1 MPVLAE
7 VLHNAAGLVANFSEW
22 NWMKLTKVKD
32 QFKQVVDS
40 QLLFYLNGSQ
50 FWHVNWFSSCHW
62 GCFCFREVIFPQIY
76 LWEI

>member
-40 QLLFYLNGSQ
+40 
-50 FWHVNWFSSCHW
+50 
-62 GCFCFREVIFPQIY
+62 
-76 LWEI
+76 